1 MLYDILDINYNDLI
15 SIVGAGGK
23 TTTMFYLAE
32 EVKNKNMKVLVTTTT
47 AIYYPKE
54 KYIDEII
61 VSNKEDYDWTNIKKG
76 TVIVIGRGVSKEG
89 KLLGIDSALVN
100 EIYIKG
106 SFDLILVEADGANK
120 KPIKASAYHEPVI
133 PTYTTKVIGIIGL
146 DCIGKSINNDN
157 VYRPEIFC
165 NITGTKINQFIS
177 CETII
182 NLILSS
188 NGLFK
193 GALDKSKKYLI
204 LNKADNDERLK
215 AGVHIAQNI
224 IKAKNHN
231 IEDIILTSFYTDFIE
246 KVI

>member
-1 MLYDILDINYNDLI
+1 MLHDILDINHNDLI

-23 TTTMFYLAE
+23 TTIMFHLAE
-32 EVKNKNMKVLVTTTT
+32 EAKKKSMKVLVTTTT

-54 KYIDEII
+54 KFIDEII
-61 VSNKEDYDWTNIKKG
+61 VSDKEDYDWTDIKKG
-76 TVIVIGRGVSKEG
+76 TITVIGRSMSKEG

-100 EIYIKG
+100 DIYKKN

-120 KPIKASAYHEPVI
+120 KTVKASAYHEPVI

-146 DCIGKSINNDN
+146 DCIGKSISDKN

-165 NITGTKINQFIS
+165 NITGSKMNQLIS

-182 NLILSS
+182 NLTLSS

-193 GALDKSKKYLI
+193 GALDRSKEYLI
-204 LNKADNDERLK
+204 LNKADNDKRHKE
-215 AGVHIAQNI
+215 GIYIAQNI
-224 IKAKNHN
+224 KKAKNHN
-231 IEDIILTSFYTDFIE
+231 IEDIILTSLHTDFIE